1 MVKLKMKLLE
11 GEEIGIVEEV
21 VFEMIIGLKIMS
33 IKGKYLEIEKMEI
46 KKVMEE
52 IKENVKVEG
61 ENIGIV
67 IKIIKKENL
76 LYEQEM
82 IIIIIEKCVV
92 EMMKRQRLGLGM
104 IEISENEEGED
115 EMEIKKKL

>member
-115 EMEIKKKL
+115 EMGIKKKL